1 MILALIPC
9 RLESKR
15 LKNKALLKLENI
27 TIIEHVIK
35 RAQLCKFIDQIAV
48 CTNSNLI
55 TKVAKNLNIK
65 TFKSKKH
72 NNGTERIAE
81 YPLSKKV
88 KYVIDIQGDEPLFD
102 PRSLNELIKFHK
114 KNSHYDI
121 VIPSTKL
128 NKGDNKNEVK
138 IISNDQGKILYLTRS
153 KSPYEFKKKNKFY
166 QKHLSVISFKPRAL
180 KKFAKLRRSK
190 LEKIEG
196 IELLR
201 ALENNFKLGTFISN
215 FSSQAVDVKEDYLK
229 AIKLMKSD
237 KIRKL
242 YK

>member
-55 TKVAKNLNIK
+55 IKVAKNLNIK
-65 TFKSKKH
+65 TFKSKKKH

-88 KYVIDIQGDEPLFD
+88 KYVIDGIWYK
-102 PRSLNELIKFHK
+102 NK
-114 KNSHYDI
+114 KNLRNTEYD
-121 VIPSTKL
+121 TR
-128 NKGDNKNEVK
+128 GWFGKNW
-138 IISNDQGKILYLTRS
+138 
-153 KSPYEFKKKNKFY
+153 
-166 QKHLSVISFKPRAL
+166 
-180 KKFAKLRRSK
+180 
-190 LEKIEG
+190 
-196 IELLR
+196 
-201 ALENNFKLGTFISN
+201 GTS
-215 FSSQAVDVKEDYLK
+215 
-229 AIKLMKSD
+229 
-237 KIRKL
+237 
-242 YK
+242 

>member
-65 TFKSKKH
+65 TFKSKKKH

-166 QKHLSVISFKPRAL
+166 QNIY
-180 KKFAKLRRSK
+180 
-190 LEKIEG
+190 
-196 IELLR
+196 
-201 ALENNFKLGTFISN
+201 
-215 FSSQAVDVKEDYLK
+215 Q
-229 AIKLMKSD
+229 
-237 KIRKL
+237 
-242 YK
+242 

>member
-48 CTNSNLI
+48 CTNSNSI

-81 YPLSKKV
+81 YPLSKV

-102 PRSLNELIKFHK
+102 PSLNELIKFHK

-138 IISNDQGKILYLTRS
+138 IISNDQYLTRS
-153 KSPYEFKKKNKFY
+153 KSPYEFKK
-166 QKHLSVISFKPRAL
+166 
-180 KKFAKLRRSK
+180 
-190 LEKIEG
+190 
-196 IELLR
+196 
-201 ALENNFKLGTFISN
+201 
-215 FSSQAVDVKEDYLK
+215 
-229 AIKLMKSD
+229 
-237 KIRKL
+237 
-242 YK
+242 